1 VIDGIPQVIYKIPFD
16 ANAPGAPEGL
26 KQLDL
31 AQLFHHMIIGPA
43 LYPYSMLEAFGMVLQ
58 NAGVSE
64 PAKRIVL
71 SGIPIRM

>member
-1 VIDGIPQVIYKIPFD
+1 MIDGIPQIIYKIPFY
-16 ANAPGAPEGL
+16 ANASGAPQGL

-31 AQLFHHMIIGPA
+31 AQLFHHLIIGPA
-43 LYPYSMLEAFGMVLQ
+43 AYPYSVLETFAMVLQ

-64 PAKRIVL
+64 PAKQIVL